1 MSEFTKVLLSG
12 TISYNRESF
21 PFIYML
27 NGVSRPECISLM
39 SLLEEKK
46 QEPLQKQTTSV
57 VLRFTMTI
65 LALSWSI
72 FNMMYSK

>member
-39 SLLEEKK
+39 SLLEKTNK
-46 QEPLQKQTTSV
+46 SHYKSTLHQWCSGLP
-57 VLRFTMTI
+57 
-65 LALSWSI
+65 
-72 FNMMYSK
+72 